1 MRVELFIAKRIFKGD
16 KKNEKNVSSPAV
28 RIAIAGI
35 ALGLAVMIVSVC
47 VIVGFKKEIRDKIV
61 GFGSHIQITSSYS
74 QTATYENLP
83 ISYSDTLVNLIM
95 SNPQI
100 KSIQPFITKPA
111 IIKTDEDFQGV
122 VLKGVNKDFD
132 WEFFQKNMVA
142 GKVLQPNDT
151 TDSNQA
157 IISKYIAD
165 KLHLKLGDR
174 FTTYFIQEPVRARR
188 FTITGIYETNF
199 EQYDKMYAITDINIL
214 AKLNNWDADMVSG
227 VELMVNDFDK
237 LDQTTQELF
246 FALSDYKDRLDN
258 SLYPLSIKN
267 INPIIFNW
275 LDLLDVN
282 VWVIIILMIIV
293 SGFTMISGLLI
304 IILERT
310 NMIGILKAVGA
321 RNFSI
326 RKVFLYLSAFLIG
339 KGMIWG
345 NIIGLSICFIQD
357 KFQIL
362 KLDPITYYLSAVPIE
377 MNFLHLILLNIGTLI
392 VTLIMMIGPSYLVS
406 KITPVK
412 SIKFE

>member
-1 MRVELFIAKRIFKGD
+1 MRVELFIAKRILKGD
-16 KKNEKNVSSPAV
+16 KKNEKKVSSPAV
-28 RIAIAGI
+28 KIAIAGI
-35 ALGLAVMIVSVC
+35 ALGLAVMIVSVF

-74 QTATYENLP
+74 QSATYENLP

-111 IIKTDEDFQGV
+111 IIKTDQDFQGV
-122 VLKGVNKDFD
+122 VLKGVDKDFN
-132 WEFFQKNMVA
+132 WEFFQKNMIA

-151 TDSNQA
+151 TDANQA

-246 FALSDYKDRLDN
+246 FNLSDYKDRLDN

-304 IILERT
+304 IILEQT

-345 NIIGLSICFIQD
+345 NIIGLSICFIQE

-362 KLDPITYYLSAVPIE
+362 KLDPVTYYLSAVPIE

>member
-1 MRVELFIAKRIFKGD
+1 
-16 KKNEKNVSSPAV
+16 
-28 RIAIAGI
+28 
-35 ALGLAVMIVSVC
+35 
-47 VIVGFKKEIRDKIV
+47 
-61 GFGSHIQITSSYS
+61 
-74 QTATYENLP
+74 
-83 ISYSDTLVNLIM
+83 
-95 SNPQI
+95 
-100 KSIQPFITKPA
+100 
-111 IIKTDEDFQGV
+111 
-122 VLKGVNKDFD
+122 
-132 WEFFQKNMVA
+132 
-142 GKVLQPNDT
+142 
-151 TDSNQA
+151 
-157 IISKYIAD
+157 
-165 KLHLKLGDR
+165 
-174 FTTYFIQEPVRARR
+174 
-188 FTITGIYETNF
+188 
-199 EQYDKMYAITDINIL
+199 MYAITDINIL